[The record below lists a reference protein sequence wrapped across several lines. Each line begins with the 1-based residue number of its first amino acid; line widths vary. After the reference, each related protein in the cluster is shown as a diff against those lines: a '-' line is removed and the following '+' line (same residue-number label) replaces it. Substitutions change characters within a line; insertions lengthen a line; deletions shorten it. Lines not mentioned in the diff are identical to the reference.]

1 MFQVPSSNDGLR
13 FHSNLFTDNQWQ
25 EAVFE
30 KCLKSGV
37 KKLAAKKMLLADPR
51 GNAVSN
57 FFNSIFIV
65 RQVVSLFSGINVQ
78 WPKVLSR
85 QVFEKSEL

>member
-30 KCLKSGV
+30 KCIKSGV
-37 KKLAAKKMLLADPR
+37 KKLAAKKKLLADPR

-57 FFNSIFIV
+57 LFNAIFIV
-65 RQVVSLFSGINVQ
+65 RQVVLLFSGINVQ
-78 WPKVLSR
+78 WPKVLSC